1 METIKTNF
9 VGIALILFDVSIVLS
24 NTYQLINAIH

>member
-1 METIKTNF
+1 MEMVKTHF

-24 NTYQLINAIH
+24 NTYQLIKVIH